1 MLQVRVWSK
10 SPNPFLYLGSSCQT
24 RFDTIY
30 TGSLS
35 SPQLR
40 DIYAPLD
47 GSIVNGGINVLFKVV
62 LIIEAR
68 KNVQRD
74 NF

>member
-1 MLQVRVWSK
+1 
-10 SPNPFLYLGSSCQT
+10 
-24 RFDTIY
+24 
-30 TGSLS
+30 
-35 SPQLR
+35 